1 MKVIY
6 NEQYG
11 GYGLSTEALYLFT
24 QRVANAK
31 LFEYD
36 IPAYGRGIDNQ
47 YDVRKIP
54 RHHPILVQIVEELGP
69 AANGEN
75 AKLAIGHATRLYR
88 IGDYDGKEWVIT
100 PEDKHEWFDTMR
112 DDRELVVA

>member
-31 LFEYD
+31 QFEYD
-36 IPAYGRGIDNQ
+36 NPAYGRGIDNQ
-47 YDVRKIP
+47 YDARKIP

-69 AANGEN
+69 AASGDH
-75 AKLAIGHATRLYR
+75 ATLAIANVTRLYR
-88 IGDYDGKEWVIT
+88 ISEHDGNERVIT
-100 PEDKHEWFDTMR
+100 PKDKLEWFDAMR
-112 DDRELVVA
+112 DDCELVVA